1 MLNESPIKILFS
13 CPNPALQGGPATH
26 LPVLAQELRKYVR
39 LETFT
44 YYRKTDTETLRHKII
59 GRSKDLVDLH
69 NKIHTFRPDII
80 HHNTAFDKTAFLRD
94 APLVWLAAY
103 HKVPT
108 LLKMHGSFDASF
120 GNLGAPVNQLR
131 NSILKH
137 TSCIGVLSALEKQHF
152 LARWP
157 SLEERVTVVKNIIK
171 PEFFAVERRETTSP
185 TLLFISRFIRQK
197 GMFDLLDA
205 IPGVCKHFPQAQ
217 FIFVGSGSEAAEFD
231 RIVKDR
237 QLTPWVT
244 HIAHVSHEATAVLY
258 GSAWALVFPT
268 HFPEGMPM
276 VVAEAMA
283 AGVPVITTRTKF
295 SQSYMTEGRNCLYVE
310 QQNPAA
316 LEKAILCLLD
326 APQLR
331 QQMSVQNRVL
341 ARQFRTETVTAEF
354 LALYQD
360 LVAKASSGSP
370 RENAD

>member
-1 MLNESPIKILFS
+1 MRILFG
-13 CPNPALQGGPATH
+13 CPNPTLQGGVATCV
-26 LPVLAQELRKYVR
+26 PVLAQELCKYVR

-44 YYRKTDTETLRHKII
+44 YYRKTDTERLRHKII
-59 GRSKDLVDLH
+59 GRSKDLVNLH
-69 NKIHTFRPDII
+69 NKICTFRPDII
-80 HHNTAFDKTAFLRD
+80 HHNTAFDKIAFLRD

-103 HKVPT
+103 HNTPT
-108 LLKMHGSFDASF
+108 LLQMHGSFEASF
-120 GNLGAPVNQLR
+120 GNLGILVNQLR
-131 NSILKH
+131 NSMLTH
-137 TSCIGVLSALEKQHF
+137 AACIGVLSALEKQHF
-152 LARWP
+152 VARWP
-157 SLEERVTVVKNIIK
+157 SLGERVTVVKNIIK
-171 PEFFAVERRETTSP
+171 PEFFAVERREATSP

-205 IPGVCKHFPQAQ
+205 IPGVCKHFPQVQ

-244 HIAHVSHEATAVLY
+244 HIAHVSHEATAALY
-258 GSAWALVFPT
+258 ASAWALVFPT

-295 SQSYMTEGRNCLYVE
+295 SQSYMTEGRDCLYVE

-316 LEKAILCLLD
+316 LEKAILCLLY

-331 QQMSVQNRVL
+331 QHMSVQNRAL
-341 ARQFRTETVTAEF
+341 ARQFHTETITAEF
-354 LALYQD
+354 LALYQS
-360 LVAKASSGSP
+360 LVARAPSGSP
-370 RENAD
+370 REKC